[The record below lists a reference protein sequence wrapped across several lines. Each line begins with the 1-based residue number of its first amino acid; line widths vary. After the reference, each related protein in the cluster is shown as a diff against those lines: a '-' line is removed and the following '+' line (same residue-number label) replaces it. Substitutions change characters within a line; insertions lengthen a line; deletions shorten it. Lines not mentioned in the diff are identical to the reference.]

1 VWLYLETH
9 QCVGVKLDEQVIE
22 APFSSVFSSL
32 DSDKVIEVCHN
43 TSSNSLSLV
52 PVQEGPTPPDSRND
66 SRDCS
71 GQQEYFLVFIG
82 CSLKE
87 EDIKDWLRETA
98 KQVRGHVYFCSA

>member
-1 VWLYLETH
+1 MLIRLAIIRTF
-9 QCVGVKLDEQVIE
+9 LSSI
-22 APFSSVFSSL
+22 FSFL

-52 PVQEGPTPPDSRND
+52 PVQEGPNPPESRSDN
-66 SRDCS
+66 RDGS
-71 GQQEYFLVFIG
+71 SQQECFLVFIG

-98 KQVRGHVYFCSA
+98 KQVRGHVYFCSV

>member
-1 VWLYLETH
+1 MWLYLETH

-22 APFSSVFSSL
+22 APFSSVFSL